1 MKLSTRLTMAMVAL
15 VLFAIAVTGILTYRN
30 LLDVAVPRSLE
41 RLDGHVQL
49 LAAELQAVVRAARAD
64 VLAFAVEQMA
74 SGGSGDI
81 ADASN
86 VFAAAERRQL
96 TSRFSAELTAKS
108 WYDEWRIVGAAD
120 GGREIIRVDRSGAGG
135 ASRAAPDSELQRDG
149 DQDYFQKTIA
159 LAAGDVYISPI
170 DLKQT
175 RGAAGTHVPTMRVA
189 APLIAADGRRFGI
202 VIADLDLRPVFDRI
216 RATARQGSR
225 IYVVNEAGDFLL
237 HPDPNRQFAFQRGS
251 PARVQDDYPG
261 LMELLQSDEATPR
274 VLNDRAGER
283 FGVAWQKLRL
293 GGGPRLAAI
302 EALPYPALI
311 AGATAVRD
319 SGVVAALAAV
329 LVAFALA
336 VIIAR
341 SMTKP
346 LAQMTRAVEG
356 LTQNAPMKVPSG
368 ASAEIGVLAKAFAR
382 MDADMREKT
391 AALNR
396 EIEERSRL
404 FDNSSDLILTTDR
417 EGKFLRVSPSC
428 KTILGYD
435 PEEMV
440 GHNGIDFTYPDDLRA
455 VQAEMRLARRGQQ
468 RRNFETRCVH
478 KDGRVVT
485 LAWSNVWSEPLQRHF
500 FIGRDMTEAKKA
512 QEALLDSERM
522 ARTIVDTAL
531 DAIIQVN
538 ECGEVLEWN
547 PRAESTLGW
556 SRQEAM
562 GRPITDLYLPKGY
575 RPRYLTMNELL
586 RQVGRVEGERFEI
599 DVVRKDGRKIRVEIS
614 MTGVRRHGGNVYNL
628 LLRDI
633 SANMSA

>member
-1 MKLSTRLTMAMVAL
+1 VKLSTRLTMAMVAL

-368 ASAEIGVLAKAFAR
+368 ASGEIGVLAKAFAR

-435 PEEMV
+435 PEEMT
-440 GHNGIDFTYPDDLRA
+440 GRNGIDFTYPDDLRA

-512 QEALLDSERM
+512 QEALLDSECM
-522 ARTIVDTAL
+522 ARTIIDTAL

-547 PRAESTLGW
+547 PRAESILGW

-575 RPRYLTMNELL
+575 RPRYLMMNELL
-586 RQVGRVEGERFEI
+586 QQVGRVEAERFEI
-599 DVVRKDGRKIRVEIS
+599 DAVRKEGRKMRAEIS

-633 SANMSA
+633 SAKMSA

>member
-120 GGREIIRVDRSGAGG
+120 DGREIIRVDRSGAGG

-368 ASAEIGVLAKAFAR
+368 ASGEIGVLAKAFAR

-435 PEEMV
+435 PEEMT
-440 GHNGIDFTYPDDLRA
+440 GRNGIDFTYPDDLRA

>member
-1 MKLSTRLTMAMVAL
+1 VKLSTRLTMAMVAL

-368 ASAEIGVLAKAFAR
+368 ASGEIGVLAKAFAR

-435 PEEMV
+435 PEEMT
-440 GHNGIDFTYPDDLRA
+440 GRNGIDFTYPDDLRA

-512 QEALLDSERM
+512 QEALLDSECM
-522 ARTIVDTAL
+522 ARTIIDTAL

-547 PRAESTLGW
+547 PRAESILGW

-575 RPRYLTMNELL
+575 RPRYLMMNELL
-586 RQVGRVEGERFEI
+586 QQVGRVEGERFEI
-599 DVVRKDGRKIRVEIS
+599 DVVRKDGRKMRAEIS

>member
-1 MKLSTRLTMAMVAL
+1 MAMVAL

-368 ASAEIGVLAKAFAR
+368 ASGEIGVLAKAFAR

-435 PEEMV
+435 PEEMT
-440 GHNGIDFTYPDDLRA
+440 GRNGIDFTYPDDLRA

>member
-1 MKLSTRLTMAMVAL
+1 MTLSTRLTMAMVGL

-30 LLDVAVPRSLE
+30 LLDVAVPRSLQ
-41 RLDGHVQL
+41 RLGGHVEL
-49 LAAELQAVVRAARAD
+49 VAAELQAVVSAARAD
-64 VLAFAVEQMA
+64 VLAFAVEQMVN
-74 SGGSGDI
+74 GGSGEI

-96 TSRFSAELTAKS
+96 TSRFAAELAAKP
-108 WYDEWRIVGAAD
+108 WYDEWRIVGAED
-120 GGREIIRVDRSGAGG
+120 GGREIIRVDRSGSGG
-135 ASRAAPDSELQRDG
+135 ASRAAPEAELQRDG
-149 DQDYFQKTIA
+149 DQDYFQKTIV

-170 DLKQT
+170 ELKQT
-175 RGAAGTHVPTMRVA
+175 HGTIGTARVPSMRVA

-237 HPDPNRQFAFQRGS
+237 HPDPNREFAVERAS
-251 PARVQDDYPG
+251 PARVQDGYPA
-261 LMELLQSDEATPR
+261 LTELLQGDDATPR

-283 FGVAWQKLRL
+283 FGMAWQRVRL
-293 GGGPRLAAI
+293 GGGPRVAAI

-329 LVAFALA
+329 LVAFVLA

-356 LTQNAPMKVPSG
+356 LSQNAPMKVPTRASG
-368 ASAEIGVLAKAFAR
+368 EIGVLAKAFAC
-382 MDADMREKT
+382 MDADMREK
-391 AALNR
+391 R
-396 EIEERSRL
+396 
-404 FDNSSDLILTTDR
+404 
-417 EGKFLRVSPSC
+417 
-428 KTILGYD
+428 
-435 PEEMV
+435 
-440 GHNGIDFTYPDDLRA
+440 
-455 VQAEMRLARRGQQ
+455 
-468 RRNFETRCVH
+468 
-478 KDGRVVT
+478 
-485 LAWSNVWSEPLQRHF
+485 
-500 FIGRDMTEAKKA
+500 TEAKKA

-522 ARTIVDTAL
+522 ARTIIDTAL

-547 PRAESTLGW
+547 PRAESILGW

-562 GRPITDLYLPKGY
+562 GKPITDLYLPKGY

-586 RQVGRVEGERFEI
+586 QQVGRVEGERFEI
-599 DVVRKDGRKIRVEIS
+599 DVVRKDGRKIRAEIS
-614 MTGVRRHGGNVYNL
+614 MTGVRRHGGNVYNAAAGYQRENVRL
-628 LLRDI
+628 GTDAVSLSRSGKAIRHAL
-633 SANMSA
+633 AAAC

>member
-368 ASAEIGVLAKAFAR
+368 ASGEIGVLAKAFAR

-435 PEEMV
+435 PEEMT
-440 GHNGIDFTYPDDLRA
+440 GRNGIDFTYPDDLRA

-599 DVVRKDGRKIRVEIS
+599 DVVRKDGRKMRAEIS

>member
-1 MKLSTRLTMAMVAL
+1 VKLSTRLTMAMVVL

-64 VLAFAVEQMA
+64 VLAFAVEQMG

-120 GGREIIRVDRSGAGG
+120 DGREIIRVDRSGAGG
-135 ASRAAPDSELQRDG
+135 ASRAAPDAELQRDG

-170 DLKQT
+170 ELKQT
-175 RGAAGTHVPTMRVA
+175 RGAAGIRVPTMRVA

-274 VLNDRAGER
+274 VLNDRAAER

-368 ASAEIGVLAKAFAR
+368 ASGEIGVLAKAFAR

-404 FDNSSDLILTTDR
+404 FDNSSDLILTTDC

-435 PEEMV
+435 PEEMT
-440 GHNGIDFTYPDDLRA
+440 GRNGIDFTYPDDLRV

-599 DVVRKDGRKIRVEIS
+599 DVVRKDGRKISVEIS
-614 MTGVRRHGGNVYNL
+614 MTGVRRHGGNFYNL

-633 SANMSA
+633 SAKMSA

>member
-1 MKLSTRLTMAMVAL
+1 MAMVVL

-64 VLAFAVEQMA
+64 VLAFAVEQMG

-120 GGREIIRVDRSGAGG
+120 GGREIIRVDRSGVGG

-170 DLKQT
+170 ELKQT

-274 VLNDRAGER
+274 VLNDRAAER

-368 ASAEIGVLAKAFAR
+368 ASGEIGVLAKAFAR

-435 PEEMV
+435 PEEMT
-440 GHNGIDFTYPDDLRA
+440 GRNGIDFTFPDDLCA

-485 LAWSNVWSEPLQRHF
+485 LAWSNVWSESLQRHF

-531 DAIIQVN
+531 DAIIQIN

-599 DVVRKDGRKIRVEIS
+599 DGVRKDGRKIRVEIS

-633 SANMSA
+633 SAKMSA

>member
-1 MKLSTRLTMAMVAL
+1 VKLSTRLTMAMVAL

-135 ASRAAPDSELQRDG
+135 ASRAAPDAELQRDG

-170 DLKQT
+170 ELKQT

-368 ASAEIGVLAKAFAR
+368 ASGEIGVLAKAFAR

-435 PEEMV
+435 PEEMT
-440 GHNGIDFTYPDDLRA
+440 GRNGIDFTYPDDLRA

>member
-1 MKLSTRLTMAMVAL
+1 VKLSTRLTMAMVAL

-64 VLAFAVEQMA
+64 VLAFAVEQMGG
-74 SGGSGDI
+74 GGSGDI

-120 GGREIIRVDRSGAGG
+120 GGREIIRVDRSGVGG

-170 DLKQT
+170 ELKET
-175 RGAAGTHVPTMRVA
+175 RGAAGTRVPTMRVA

-225 IYVVNEAGDFLL
+225 IYVVNEAGVFLL

-293 GGGPRLAAI
+293 G
-302 EALPYPALI
+302 
-311 AGATAVRD
+311 AGRA
-319 SGVVAALAAV
+319 SPP
-329 LVAFALA
+329 
-336 VIIAR
+336 
-341 SMTKP
+341 SKP
-346 LAQMTRAVEG
+346 C
-356 LTQNAPMKVPSG
+356 
-368 ASAEIGVLAKAFAR
+368 
-382 MDADMREKT
+382 
-391 AALNR
+391 
-396 EIEERSRL
+396 
-404 FDNSSDLILTTDR
+404 LILPS
-417 EGKFLRVSPSC
+417 SP
-428 KTILGYD
+428 
-435 PEEMV
+435 E
-440 GHNGIDFTYPDDLRA
+440 
-455 VQAEMRLARRGQQ
+455 RRP
-468 RRNFETRCVH
+468 FAI
-478 KDGRVVT
+478 
-485 LAWSNVWSEPLQRHF
+485 LAWSPRSPPS
-500 FIGRDMTEAKKA
+500 
-512 QEALLDSERM
+512 LLHSHW
-522 ARTIVDTAL
+522 
-531 DAIIQVN
+531 Q
-538 ECGEVLEWN
+538 
-547 PRAESTLGW
+547 
-556 SRQEAM
+556 
-562 GRPITDLYLPKGY
+562 
-575 RPRYLTMNELL
+575 
-586 RQVGRVEGERFEI
+586 
-599 DVVRKDGRKIRVEIS
+599 
-614 MTGVRRHGGNVYNL
+614 
-628 LLRDI
+628 
-633 SANMSA
+633 

>member
-1 MKLSTRLTMAMVAL
+1 VKLSTRLTMAMVVL

-64 VLAFAVEQMA
+64 LLAFAVEQMG

-368 ASAEIGVLAKAFAR
+368 ASGEIGVLAKAFAR

-435 PEEMV
+435 PEEMT
-440 GHNGIDFTYPDDLRA
+440 GRNGIDFTYPDDLRA

-633 SANMSA
+633 RANMSA

>member
-1 MKLSTRLTMAMVAL
+1 VKLSTRLTMAMVAL

-64 VLAFAVEQMA
+64 VLAFAVEQMG

-368 ASAEIGVLAKAFAR
+368 ASGEIGVLAKAFAR

-435 PEEMV
+435 PEEMT
-440 GHNGIDFTYPDDLRA
+440 GRNGIDFTYPDDLRA

>member
-1 MKLSTRLTMAMVAL
+1 VKLSTRLTMAMVAL

-64 VLAFAVEQMA
+64 VLAFAVEQMG

-120 GGREIIRVDRSGAGG
+120 DGREIIRVDRSGAGG
-135 ASRAAPDSELQRDG
+135 ASRAAPDAELQRDG

-170 DLKQT
+170 ELKQT
-175 RGAAGTHVPTMRVA
+175 RGAAGIRVPTMRVA

-237 HPDPNRQFAFQRGS
+237 RPDPNREFAFQRGS

-293 GGGPRLAAI
+293 GAGRASP
-302 EALPYPALI
+302 PSKPCLI
-311 AGATAVRD
+311 
-319 SGVVAALAAV
+319 
-329 LVAFALA
+329 
-336 VIIAR
+336 
-341 SMTKP
+341 
-346 LAQMTRAVEG
+346 
-356 LTQNAPMKVPSG
+356 VPS
-368 ASAEIGVLAKAFAR
+368 SPERRPFA
-382 MDADMREKT
+382 
-391 AALNR
+391 
-396 EIEERSRL
+396 I
-404 FDNSSDLILTTDR
+404 
-417 EGKFLRVSPSC
+417 
-428 KTILGYD
+428 
-435 PEEMV
+435 
-440 GHNGIDFTYPDDLRA
+440 
-455 VQAEMRLARRGQQ
+455 
-468 RRNFETRCVH
+468 
-478 KDGRVVT
+478 
-485 LAWSNVWSEPLQRHF
+485 LAWSPRSPPS
-500 FIGRDMTEAKKA
+500 
-512 QEALLDSERM
+512 LLHSHWR
-522 ARTIVDTAL
+522 
-531 DAIIQVN
+531 
-538 ECGEVLEWN
+538 
-547 PRAESTLGW
+547 
-556 SRQEAM
+556 
-562 GRPITDLYLPKGY
+562 
-575 RPRYLTMNELL
+575 
-586 RQVGRVEGERFEI
+586 
-599 DVVRKDGRKIRVEIS
+599 
-614 MTGVRRHGGNVYNL
+614 
-628 LLRDI
+628 
-633 SANMSA
+633 

>member
-1 MKLSTRLTMAMVAL
+1 VKLSTRLTMAMVAL

-189 APLIAADGRRFGI
+189 APLIAADSRRFGI

-368 ASAEIGVLAKAFAR
+368 ASGEIGVLAKAFAR

-435 PEEMV
+435 PEEMT
-440 GHNGIDFTYPDDLRA
+440 GRNGIDFTYPDDLRA

-478 KDGRVVT
+478 KDGR
-485 LAWSNVWSEPLQRHF
+485 ARRHAGMEQRLVGAAAAAFLH
-500 FIGRDMTEAKKA
+500 
-512 QEALLDSERM
+512 
-522 ARTIVDTAL
+522 
-531 DAIIQVN
+531 
-538 ECGEVLEWN
+538 
-547 PRAESTLGW
+547 
-556 SRQEAM
+556 
-562 GRPITDLYLPKGY
+562 
-575 RPRYLTMNELL
+575 RPRHDRSQEGAGGAP
-586 RQVGRVEGERFEI
+586 RQRAHGAHDRRYRAGRHHPGQRMRRGPGMESARRVDPRLVASGSDGQADHRSLSAERVSPSLSHDE
-599 DVVRKDGRKIRVEIS
+599 RAAAAGGPS
-614 MTGVRRHGGNVYNL
+614 RRRTL
-628 LLRDI
+628 
-633 SANMSA
+633 

>member
-1 MKLSTRLTMAMVAL
+1 MRLSTRLTMAMVGL

-30 LLDVAVPRSLE
+30 LLEVAVPRSLQ
-41 RLDGHVQL
+41 RLGGHVEL
-49 LAAELQAVVRAARAD
+49 VAAELQAVVSAARAD
-64 VLAFAVEQMA
+64 VLAFAVEQMVN
-74 SGGSGDI
+74 GGSGEI

-96 TSRFSAELTAKS
+96 TSRFAAELTAKP
-108 WYDEWRIVGAAD
+108 WYDEWRIVGVED
-120 GGREIIRVDRSGAGG
+120 EGREIIRVDRSGAGG
-135 ASRAAPDSELQRDG
+135 ASRAAPEAELQRDG
-149 DQDYFQKTIA
+149 DQDHFQKTIA

-170 DLKQT
+170 ELKQT
-175 RGAAGTHVPTMRVA
+175 HGTTAAARVPSMRVA
-189 APLIAADGRRFGI
+189 APLIAADGRRFAI

-225 IYVVNEAGDFLL
+225 IYVVNETGDFLL
-237 HPDPNRQFAFQRGS
+237 HPDPNREFAVERGS
-251 PARVQDDYPG
+251 PARVQDDYPA
-261 LMELLQSDEATPR
+261 LAELLQGDDATPR

-283 FGVAWQKLRL
+283 FGVAWQKVRL
-293 GGGPRLAAI
+293 GGGPRVAAI

-319 SGVVAALAAV
+319 SGGVAALAAV
-329 LVAFALA
+329 LVAFVLA

-356 LTQNAPMKVPSG
+356 LSQNAPMKVPTDASG
-368 ASAEIGVLAKAFAR
+368 EIGVLAKAFAC
-382 MDADMREKT
+382 MDADMREK
-391 AALNR
+391 R
-396 EIEERSRL
+396 
-404 FDNSSDLILTTDR
+404 
-417 EGKFLRVSPSC
+417 
-428 KTILGYD
+428 
-435 PEEMV
+435 
-440 GHNGIDFTYPDDLRA
+440 
-455 VQAEMRLARRGQQ
+455 
-468 RRNFETRCVH
+468 
-478 KDGRVVT
+478 
-485 LAWSNVWSEPLQRHF
+485 
-500 FIGRDMTEAKKA
+500 TEAKKA

-522 ARTIVDTAL
+522 ARTIIDTAL

-547 PRAESTLGW
+547 PRAESILGW

-562 GRPITDLYLPKGY
+562 GRTITDLYLPKGY

-586 RQVGRVEGERFEI
+586 QQVGRVEGERFEI
-599 DVVRKDGRKIRVEIS
+599 DVVRKDGRKIRAEIS

-633 SANMSA
+633 SAKVSA

>member
-1 MKLSTRLTMAMVAL
+1 MAMVVL

-64 VLAFAVEQMA
+64 VLAFAVEQMG

-96 TSRFSAELTAKS
+96 TSWFSAELTAKS

-120 GGREIIRVDRSGAGG
+120 GGREIIRVDRSGGGG

-170 DLKQT
+170 ELKQT

-274 VLNDRAGER
+274 VLNDRAAER

-368 ASAEIGVLAKAFAR
+368 ASGEIGVLAKAFAR

-435 PEEMV
+435 PEEMT
-440 GHNGIDFTYPDDLRA
+440 GRNGIDFTFPDDLRA

-485 LAWSNVWSEPLQRHF
+485 LAWSNVWSESLQRHF

-531 DAIIQVN
+531 DAIIQIN

-599 DVVRKDGRKIRVEIS
+599 DGVRKDGRKIRVEIS

-633 SANMSA
+633 SAKMSA